1 MDEVLKLLIDS
12 ACKSGSISD
21 FDREIIYKK
30 AAQQGISREEI
41 DNYIEQQLS
50 KNKSQDLESGF
61 IPIDEVENEIKNEEN
76 TKKQDNKIKLTKTV
90 SSSKFTNIEKLEY
103 QGAMSTVYRA
113 KQYGKWIIIK
123 RIKPEYRNNAKYR
136 ELFFK
141 EFENAYH
148 LEHPNI
154 VRLLDKGEDAEGP
167 FYTMEYV
174 DGRPLSKM
182 ITSSGINNERLAV
195 KISKQILDALA
206 YVHKKQVFHRDLKPD
221 NIFITYRGD
230 NVKILDFGLAAA
242 DYFDDNLKK
251 AGTPRYA
258 APEQLTEASS
268 VDQRADIYSFGK
280 IFLEML
286 TGDVSQQAIQKVYN
300 QAYRQIIAKATA
312 SNPADRYHDCEEII
326 NDLKEAKNIP
336 NKKNEKSTS
345 QKIKQAKPSKSEGSS
360 SKNRKWILISAF
372 VIIVLILSYIIGRNV
387 VKNNPIFHNKTEEL
401 LATADSLYN
410 NAKFKQAKQI
420 YEKIEPKTQQI
431 SDKIKRID
439 EIIKVFEQIQTQLD
453 GKNLVRALS
462 LIKDAQKK
470 FPEVKILQ
478 TKADSCQNIIDKAD
492 FKNLQVVPESGTNK
506 LGLADENGN
515 VVVDYQFDYIAPIKQ
530 WHSKGL
536 IPVKIGNK
544 YGFVDRNKHYFAKC
558 IYDPDP
564 RNGKCVWQPNG
575 FTVRLNGKSVYIT
588 VDSEGNGHIK
598 Q

>member
-1 MDEVLKLLIDS
+1 MDEVLKLLIES

-61 IPIDEVENEIKNEEN
+61 IPIDEVEKEIKNEEN

-123 RIKPEYRNNAKYR
+123 RIKPEYKNNAKYR
-136 ELFFK
+136 ELFYK

-148 LEHPNI
+148 LEHINI
-154 VRLLDKGEDAEGP
+154 VRLLDKGEDEEGP
-167 FYTMEYV
+167 YYTMEFI

-221 NIFITYRGD
+221 NIFVTYKGD

-242 DYFDDNLKK
+242 DSFDDNLKK

-258 APEQLTEASS
+258 APEQMTEASS

-286 TGDVSQQAIQKVYN
+286 TGEVKPESIKKISNSVYQK
-300 QAYRQIIAKATA
+300 IITKATA
-312 SNPADRYHDCEEII
+312 SNPAERYHDCGDII
-326 NDLKEAKNIP
+326 DDFKEAQNAPIK
-336 NKKNEKSTS
+336 
-345 QKIKQAKPSKSEGSS
+345 KIKKSPAKKIKEPKPPKIEGSS
-360 SKNRKWILISAF
+360 NKNRKWILIS
-372 VIIVLILSYIIGRNV
+372 VIVIAVLIGAYFIGKNV
-387 VKNNPIFHNKTEEL
+387 LKNNPIIHNKKEEFL
-401 LATADSLYN
+401 KRADSLYN
-410 NAKFKQAKQI
+410 IGKYKEAQLI
-420 YEKIEPKTQQI
+420 YGKIDPKTQQI
-431 SDKIKRID
+431 NDKIKRTD
-439 EIIKVFEQIQTQLD
+439 EIIKAIEQIQTQLA
-453 GKNLVRALS
+453 GKNVVRALS
-462 LIKDAQKK
+462 LIKDTQKK

-544 YGFVDRNKHYFAKC
+544 YGFVDKNKHYFAKC

-575 FTVRLNGKSVYIT
+575 FTVRLNGNPVSVT
-588 VDSEGNGHIK
+588 VDSHGNGHVS